1 MISKNAF
8 AFNDS
13 VQTQIACAL
22 RRSGQGLMWL
32 RRPLR
37 GLRHNRFLPNWHGA
51 SDHRQIWS
59 KRHCGVGDEVAVV
72 ATCLFVRFCV
82 CKASAF
88 AFHEDSYRPF
98 HCTISHF
105 TAPHPATARSLPH
118 LPAVWRTRRQEAR
131 NVFRLETSSALLE
144 QERPRA
150 VGLYPPVPISGKS
163 PKCRFRTVP
172 RKKHPQPAFPL
183 ALPPMSSNALH
194 PSGSQSPSICS
205 SCPLQL

>member
-1 MISKNAF
+1 M
-8 AFNDS
+8 
-13 VQTQIACAL
+13 L
-22 RRSGQGLMWL
+22 RIRRRTRKGMWL
-32 RRPLR
+32 RRRLR
-37 GLRHNRFLPNWHGA
+37 RLRHNAFSTRFDDGPMTHANWAGT
-51 SDHRQIWS
+51 D
-59 KRHCGVGDEVAVV
+59 CGVGPAGAVV

-118 LPAVWRTRRQEAR
+118 LPAIWRTRRQEAR
-131 NVFRLETSSALLE
+131 NVFRLETSSPFLE